1 MYPEKMLPQD
11 ADRINS
17 NYKLFFTPHATLA
30 RIEPQAPERWA
41 VLAGHCGSS
50 IETLDRGPQPS
61 GSRRPMPLTKDEL
74 LAHLAALGIATTTIE
89 HPAVFTVTESDALE
103 KQLSG
108 GHTKNLFLKD
118 AKDRLFLVVAESHA
132 VVDLKTLHTRIG
144 AARLSFGKP
153 DLLMEVLGI
162 PPGSVTA
169 FSLANDRGKR
179 VNVVVDA
186 ALMQYDTINCH
197 PLVNTATTNIRRDDL
212 LRFMRACGHEPQIT
226 ALS

>member
-1 MYPEKMLPQD
+1 
-11 ADRINS
+11 
-17 NYKLFFTPHATLA
+17 
-30 RIEPQAPERWA
+30 
-41 VLAGHCGSS
+41 
-50 IETLDRGPQPS
+50 
-61 GSRRPMPLTKDEL
+61 MPLTKDEL